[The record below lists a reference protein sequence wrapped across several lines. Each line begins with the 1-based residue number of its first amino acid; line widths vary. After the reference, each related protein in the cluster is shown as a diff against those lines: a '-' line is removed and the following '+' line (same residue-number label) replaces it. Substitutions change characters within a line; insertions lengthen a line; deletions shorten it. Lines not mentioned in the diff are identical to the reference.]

1 MKTTLTLLAAVLT
14 SASAFA
20 DHTQFQ
26 TRPAQSAPTPARES
40 VPAASADSPVFSAD
54 RGPAHFVV
62 LSFTVSGSWFSSPE
76 ALVRFTSDR
85 GPAHTAKT
93 PLRLDLD
100 APTTAAVPAD
110 ATSITN
116 PKS

>member
-26 TRPAQSAPTPARES
+26 PRPAQPAPTPARES
-40 VPAASADSPVFSAD
+40 VPAAWADSPIFSSD
-54 RGPAHFVV
+54 RGPAHFAVPT
-62 LSFTVSGSWFSSPE
+62 FTVSGSRFISPDS
-76 ALVRFTSDR
+76 LVRFTSDR
-85 GPAHTAKT
+85 GPAHTAKA

-100 APTTAAVPAD
+100 APATAAVSVD
-110 ATSITN
+110 ATSATA